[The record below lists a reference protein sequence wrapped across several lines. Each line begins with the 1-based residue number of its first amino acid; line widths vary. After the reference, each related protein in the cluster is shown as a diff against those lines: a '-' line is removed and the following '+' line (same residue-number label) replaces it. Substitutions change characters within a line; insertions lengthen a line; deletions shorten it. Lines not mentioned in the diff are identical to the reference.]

1 MVMPIIAKKIRSHSA
16 TGTVKFFDSA
26 VTKKWINWL
35 KSKTNNNSP
44 LAVNQDQCSDKS
56 KLIPITI
63 KPITIKMNE
72 MPTPLHC
79 ASPKAAAVH
88 SPLPAVEIMDN
99 ALPKATKTRPSK
111 KNNSRVRIWLFSK
124 RISSFILTV
133 AFATV
138 SVKIKHSLTVQNFV
152 KYFVQIC

>member
-1 MVMPIIAKKIRSHSA
+1 MVMPTIAKKIRSHKS

-44 LAVNQDQCSDKS
+44 LTVTQEKRPDKS
-56 KLIPITI
+56 KLIPMTI
-63 KPITIKMNE
+63 KAIIIKMNE
-72 MPTPLHC
+72 MLTPLHC
-79 ASPKAAAVH
+79 AIPKAAAVH
-88 SPLPAVEIMDN
+88 KPFPAVEIMDS
-99 ALPKATKTRPSK
+99 ALPKATSTKPSK
-111 KNNSRVRIWLFSK
+111 KNMSRVRIWLFSK
-124 RISSFILTV
+124 RISFFILTV
-133 AFATV
+133 AFATA